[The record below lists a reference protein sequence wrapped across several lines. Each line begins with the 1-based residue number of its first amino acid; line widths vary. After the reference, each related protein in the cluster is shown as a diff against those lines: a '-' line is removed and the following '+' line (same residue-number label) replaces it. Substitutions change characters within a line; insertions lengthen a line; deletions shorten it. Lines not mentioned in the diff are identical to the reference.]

1 MTVFKGEDEQLA
13 GGVCSIPSNQS
24 GRFHWTSFRLSQV
37 GFFPRFTDHI
47 ASWLYCFL
55 FPGLLI
61 PWSLGV
67 TSLFPGFSWSKWLL
81 TGQLAWMLA
90 CFFLLLR
97 AGSITL
103 GDLSCWVVIVR
114 FNICNWANRVSFF
127 LSVRWFCI
135 RYLARYLAL
144 LNPRPLCVKTWQTN
158 QKVSCLECL

>member
-1 MTVFKGEDEQLA
+1 MSSLLEECV
-13 GGVCSIPSNQS
+13 PSLPISQVGFTEPS
-24 GRFHWTSFRLSQV
+24 FTSVRLVALFPISQV
-37 GFFPRFTDHI
+37 GFFPRFTDHLG
-47 ASWLYCFL
+47 SWLYCFL

-103 GDLSCWVVIVR
+103 GDLSCWVVIVK
-114 FNICNWANRVSFF
+114 FNICNRVNRVSFF
-127 LSVRWFCI
+127 LNVR
-135 RYLARYLAL
+135 
-144 LNPRPLCVKTWQTN
+144 
-158 QKVSCLECL
+158 